1 MLTYNYA
8 LIMKKFKFLI
18 ISLVATTISLILFN
32 IYIDKKYKE
41 LIVEKD
47 ITSIKHTYNHIIR
60 DRGGL
65 LKDEMRREGDLILL
79 GSSELSSTV
88 DQNPINIFPF
98 KGADYDV
105 SIFGRAHTQTLQH
118 STILSNIKNLSKDD
132 KIAIIISAQGFE
144 FDVVKGNSS
153 DFIVNFSDLQ
163 LYDFLNND
171 KLSDES
177 KKYYAERAGELLEE
191 SGDFTEECIYAKL
204 YAKDTTISNIIL
216 NIVKPYYSF
225 KEYMLKTRDKV
236 QSIMVMKNLEDKSD
250 SSILREINW
259 SEEYIKAEEEGK
271 SKVTNN
277 DLYVDDDYYNKYIK
291 DNYDSVKDRWKGKN
305 LLSAPELDDYK
316 LFLQVS
322 KELGV
327 KPLIILMPVNAH
339 YYEHMGWT
347 VDKRTEFYNT
357 MEQMANEYDFDVLNL
372 QNKEYEK
379 YYLSDVMHLGWK
391 GWLNIDEE
399 MYKYFNKK

>member
-1 MLTYNYA
+1 
-8 LIMKKFKFLI
+8 MKKFKFLI
-18 ISLVATTISLILFN
+18 ISLVVTTISLILFN

-88 DQNPINIFPF
+88 DQNPINVFPF

-118 STILSNIKNLSKDD
+118 SAILSSTQNLSEDD
-132 KIAIIISAQGFE
+132 KIAIIVSAQW
-144 FDVVKGNSS
+144 FDFDRIKGNASEFS
-153 DFIVNFSDLQ
+153 VNFSELQ
-163 LYDFLNND
+163 FYDFLNND
-171 KLSDES
+171 KLSNES
-177 KKYYAERAGELLEE
+177 KKYYAERVADLLEQ
-191 SGDFTEECIYAKL
+191 SGEYVEEGVYAKL
-204 YAKDTTISNIIL
+204 YAKDDEISNIIL
-216 NIVKPYYSF
+216 NVLKPYYKF
-225 KEYMLKTRDKV
+225 KEYMLETKDKV
-236 QSIMVMKNLEDKSD
+236 QTIRSMKDLENKSNSDNLRDID
-250 SSILREINW
+250 W
-259 SEEYIKAEEEGK
+259 HEEYIKAEEQGK

-277 DLYVDDDYYNKYIK
+277 DLYVDDDYYNTYIK
-291 DNYDSVKDRWKGKN
+291 DNYDSVKDKWKDKD
-305 LLSAPELDDYK
+305 LLNSPELNDYK

-327 KPLIILMPVNAH
+327 KPLIILMPVNGL
-339 YYEHMGWT
+339 YYDHMGWT
-347 VDKRTEFYNT
+347 IDKRIEFYNT
-357 MEQMANEYDFDVLNL
+357 IEKMAKDNGFDVLNL

-399 MYKYFNKK
+399 MYKYFNER